1 MSSPGVV
8 IKSQFVLSNNEFST
22 THQKSFE
29 EYIKYIERKEAT
41 DKQKNELKNLDTFSS
56 YQDYMSNEVKTS
68 SLFTKDEDILSNE
81 GKKNLKKLFSLAQ
94 KNGSVMWQDVIS
106 FNNEWLEKHGIYD
119 SKTNTL
125 DEKKLKDVTRQ
136 SLEVMSEKEGLKD
149 TSAWSAAIHYNT
161 DNIHI
166 HVAMVEPY
174 PSPSRVIQQG
184 PNKGQLR
191 GKRKQKSID
200 AMKSKVVNSI
210 MDRSNEYKKI
220 NDLIRNSIVSEKKNV
235 ALAELK
241 KTKKLFKEIMNQ
253 LPDDKRQWQYNYNS
267 IAHLRPK
274 IDQLSS
280 MFIEKFHKDDFM
292 ELQRQLQNETELMR
306 EAYGEGEEEKNR
318 YEHFAE
324 NKINDLYTRLGNAV
338 LKEMKEVAKEQEF
351 QKRKRQ
357 PKKIRS
363 PAFQK
368 LKMGVRRR
376 TSILKSLNEIN
387 RNMTFE
393 YESWKNQRHF
403 ERFQEELE
411 QEK

>member
-8 IKSQFVLSNNEFST
+8 IKSQFVLSNNEFKA

-41 DKQKNELKNLDTFSS
+41 DKQKNDIENLSTFSS
-56 YQDYMSNEVKTS
+56 YQDYMGDEIKTS
-68 SLFTKDEDILSNE
+68 SLFTKDEDVLSYE

-106 FNNEWLEKHGIYD
+106 FNNDWLEKHGVYD

-125 DEKKLKDVTRQ
+125 DEKKIKDVTRQ
-136 SLEVMSEKEGLKD
+136 SLEVMTEKEGLKN
-149 TSAWSAAIHYNT
+149 TGVWSAAIHYNT

-174 PSPSRVIQQG
+174 PSPSRVIKQG

-220 NDLIRNSIVSEKKNV
+220 NDLIRNSIVSEKKNIP
-235 ALAELK
+235 LAELK

-267 IAHLRPK
+267 IVHLRPK

-280 MFIEKFHKDDFM
+280 MFIEKFHKDDFIK
-292 ELQRQLQNETELMR
+292 LQRQLENETELMR
-306 EAYGEGEEEKNR
+306 EAYGEGEEEKSR

-324 NKINDLYTRLGNAV
+324 NKIKDLYTRLGNAV
-338 LKEMKEVAKEQEF
+338 LKEMKEVAKQRELQNRIRKP
-351 QKRKRQ
+351 KR
-357 PKKIRS
+357 IRS

-368 LKMGVRRR
+368 LKKGVRRR
-376 TSILKSLNEIN
+376 TSISKSLNQIN
-387 RNMTFE
+387 RNMNFE

-403 ERFQEELE
+403 ERLQEELE
-411 QEK
+411 YEK